1 MNRVINRRSRRSR
14 RRSRRSAAWPFFGP
28 RW

>member
-1 MNRVINRRSRRSR
+1 MNRVINRRSRRTR